1 MEPGLQYRQY
11 PPSAL
16 LADLVECFWTFHTS
30 APTTP
35 GQKEKLIPGG
45 RVELIFNFAAPLH
58 WLIDDLSPGYP
69 VIAPHFM
76 GQRDRIY
83 HCRPSGPSS
92 LLGIRF
98 RTGGP
103 ARLIKAS
110 LSQLLNKMIP
120 AEDILGPIVLEWESR
135 LLQHPDNLTR
145 ISLLDQL
152 LCQQLATA
160 SPPQNTSLL
169 QTPILHHAIGFIR
182 QNDDPSPIA
191 TFCKNSGWSYKKLER
206 AFLREIGYTPK
217 AWHRLVRFNKA
228 LRYID
233 TANRLDTA
241 KNQSLTKIGYHC
253 GYYDQSH
260 FIKDFCRYAGA
271 SPGKFETAEN
281 PIAALLI
288 QNQPV

>member
-1 MEPGLQYRQY
+1 MGPGLQYRQY

-16 LADLVECFWTFHTS
+16 LADLVECYWTLSTS
-30 APTTP
+30 ALTAP

-45 RVELIFNFAAPLH
+45 RVELIFNFAEPLH

-83 HCRPSGPSS
+83 YCRPSGPSS

-120 AEDILGPIVLEWESR
+120 AEDILGPIVLEWEAR
-135 LLQHPDNLTR
+135 LLQHHDDLTR

-152 LCQQLATA
+152 LIQKLATA
-160 SPPQNTSLL
+160 SISDNPV
-169 QTPILHHAIGFIR
+169 LHHALGFIR

-206 AFLREIGYTPK
+206 AFLQEIGYTPK

-228 LRYID
+228 LRYI
-233 TANRLDTA
+233 DTA

-288 QNQPV
+288 WNQPV

>member
-1 MEPGLQYRQY
+1 MGPGLQYRQY

-16 LADLVECFWTFHTS
+16 LADLVECFWTLRTS
-30 APTTP
+30 ALTTP

-58 WLIDDLSPGYP
+58 WLIDDGFPGYP

-76 GQRDRIY
+76 GQRDRVY
-83 HCRPSGPSS
+83 HCRPSGPAS

-98 RTGGP
+98 RTGGL
-103 ARLIKAS
+103 AHLIKAS

-120 AEDILGPIVLEWESR
+120 AEDILGPMVLEWEAR
-135 LLQHPDNLTR
+135 MLQHHDDLTR

-152 LCQQLATA
+152 LIQKLAAA
-160 SPPQNTSLL
+160 SIPDNPV
-169 QTPILHHAIGFIR
+169 LHHALGFIR

-206 AFLREIGYTPK
+206 AFLQEIGYTPK

-228 LRYID
+228 LRYI
-233 TANRLDTA
+233 DTA

-288 QNQPV
+288 WNQPV